1 MSKFQVILI
10 SIFVIFIAIGVTMF
24 ATYKNDDAETS
35 LPAIEVWGTFPSS
48 LFSQY
53 VQSINITRN
62 RPLSINYIEISK
74 TNFQKQFIDTL
85 ARGGG
90 PDAILLSQEEIA
102 LFADKLVAIP
112 PTFFP
117 ERDFKN
123 TYVPQADLY
132 WTSTGSMA
140 LPFVIDPLMMY
151 WNRDMF
157 TNAGLAT
164 YPRYWDEFEG
174 IIKRIT
180 IKDTNSNIR
189 RSALAMGEFKNVSH
203 ARELL
208 STLLLQSGNPITTLT
223 TEGLASTLGDGVIAG
238 TELTGPAVSFYTQ
251 FSNPRDPRYTWN
263 RSLPASKS
271 SFLSGNLATYF
282 GFASE
287 LFDLRAKNPNIDF
300 DVAPLP
306 QARGGKNRVTY
317 GSMYGFSIARSS
329 MNQSATFQIL
339 QILTAPQYL
348 SGLEQLTYLPSVRR
362 DIVAQGSKDPY
373 MAIFLD
379 SALISRGWLDVK
391 TSASNTIFSDM
402 IESITS
408 GRKDTQQAI
417 DDAHG
422 ELSISLQNI

>member
-24 ATYKNDDAETS
+24 ATYKNNDAETA
-35 LPAIEVWGTFPSS
+35 LPSIEIWGTFPSS
-48 LFSQY
+48 LFAQY
-53 VQSINITRN
+53 LQAINITRSTQ
-62 RPLSINYIEISK
+62 LSINYVEISK
-74 TNFQKQFIDTL
+74 ANFQKQFIDTL

-90 PDAILLSQEEIA
+90 PDAILLSQEEIT
-102 LFADKLVAIP
+102 LFGDKVVAIP
-112 PTFFP
+112 RAILN

-123 TYVPQADLY
+123 TYVPQAELY
-132 WTSTGSMA
+132 WTSEGSFA
-140 LPFVIDPLMMY
+140 LPFVIDPLVMY

-157 TNAGLAT
+157 TNAGIAT
-164 YPRYWDEFEG
+164 YPRYWDEFAG
-174 IIKRIT
+174 IIDRIT

-208 STLLLQSGNPITTLT
+208 STLLMQAGNPITAFTAD
-223 TEGLASTLGDGVIAG
+223 GLQSTLGDGVIAG
-238 TELTGPAVSFYTQ
+238 SQITAPALSFYTQ
-251 FSNPRDPRYTWN
+251 FSNPRAKEYTWN

-287 LFDLRAKNPNIDF
+287 LSDIRAKNPNIDF

-306 QARGGKNRVTY
+306 QARAGKNRVTY

-329 MNQSATFQIL
+329 ANQSGTFQVL
-339 QILTAPQYL
+339 QILTSPEYMA
-348 SGLEQLTYLPSVRR
+348 GLESLTYLPSVRR
-362 DIVAQGSKDPY
+362 DVIAQGSTDPY
-373 MAIFLD
+373 MTIFLD
-379 SALISRGWLDVK
+379 SALISRGWLDVN
-391 TSASNTIFSDM
+391 TTISNTIFTEM

-408 GRKDTQQAI
+408 GRKDTEQAI

-422 ELSISLQNI
+422 ELELSLQNI

>member
-1 MSKFQVILI
+1 MTKFQIILI

-24 ATYKNDDAETS
+24 ATYKTDDAETA

-48 LFSQY
+48 LFAQY
-53 VQSINITRN
+53 LQSINLTRETA
-62 RPLSINYIEISK
+62 LSINYVEIAK
-74 TNFQKQFIDTL
+74 ANFQKQFIDTL

-102 LFADKLVAIP
+102 LFGDKLVPIP
-112 PTFFP
+112 TTILP
-117 ERDFKN
+117 ERNFKE
-123 TYVPQADLY
+123 TYVPQAELY
-132 WTSTGSMA
+132 WTTNGSIA
-140 LPFVIDPLMMY
+140 LPFVIDPMMMY

-174 IIKRIT
+174 IINRIT

-208 STLLLQSGNPITTLT
+208 SALILQTGNPITALT
-223 TEGLASTLGDGVIAG
+223 TDGLLSTLGDGLIAG
-238 TELTGPAVSFYTQ
+238 TQLTAPALSFYTQ

-306 QARGGKNRVTY
+306 QARAGKNRVTY

-329 MNQSATFQIL
+329 ANQSATYQIL
-339 QILTAPQYL
+339 QILTSPQYL

-362 DIVAQGSKDPY
+362 DVVAQGSTDPY

-379 SALISRGWLDVK
+379 SALISHGWLDVNA
-391 TSASNTIFSDM
+391 SVSNTIFTDM

-408 GRKDTQQAI
+408 GRKDTIQAI

-422 ELSISLQNI
+422 ELSISLHNI